1 MENEIPAHSLLG
13 RLKEV
18 PDPRRREGR
27 IYPLWS
33 ILGMLILAALN
44 GQKTLRSMWLWSV
57 ERWDVISRPL
67 GFTGQA
73 HPPSY
78 GTVWYVLSKLAVAGL
93 QQPLSVWALALHP
106 QADAAWSV
114 DGKVLRGSRRLDPA
128 EAAVQV
134 VTLAAH
140 ELQIV
145 VGQQSVQ
152 GGNQVAATVELM
164 KAMPLQGKLVTA
176 DAGLL
181 SKRVANTIIAQG
193 GDYLGAVKGNQAE
206 LKGAID
212 DWLTEQFS
220 PPGTKPPSRPG

>member
-1 MENEIPAHSLLG
+1 MEQEIPAQSLLG

-33 ILGMLILAALN
+33 ILGMLILAAIN

-57 ERWDVISRPL
+57 ERWGTISRPL

-78 GTVWYVLSKLAVAGL
+78 GTVWYALSKLAVAGF
-93 QQPLSVWALALHP
+93 QQPLSTWAQAL
-106 QADAAWSV
+106 QQDEAWSV
-114 DGKVLRGSRRLDPA
+114 DGKVLRGSRRVDPA
-128 EAAVQV
+128 QAAVQV
-134 VTLAAH
+134 VTLAAQ
-140 ELQIV
+140 EWKLV

-152 GGNQVAATVELM
+152 GGNQVAATIELM
-164 KAMPLQGKLVTA
+164 KAMPLEGKLVTA

-181 SKRVANTIIAQG
+181 SKRVANTILAQG
-193 GDYLGAVKGNQAE
+193 GDYLGAVKGNQEE

-220 PPGTKPPSRPG
+220 PPRTKPSRRLG